1 LFKNVKVPLAADMW
15 SDDDDDD
22 DDGDKGSG
30 FKMVVSKAYVA
41 RQVYLVL
48 SHREKW
54 LSGRG
59 LPRTWVMRDG
69 VANDFLK
76 DTKNAFHESADQQQ
90 RQWRDWE
97 SGLTNAKCMK
107 KRHSRWSRHTQ
118 RLGGTS
124 QMWTLLSFTGSF
136 DPDFFATLKVNPE
149 SRPGQRTQ
157 QQKQAVR
164 DAVQARD
171 KYRLAQKHD
180 RTRARIHEALQTDS
194 HSIVREFLSKKATAL
209 LRDLDNG
216 NLLHEANTLTRLSGH
231 GRLRKSN
238 GEFIDIGGSTG
249 GFVRTVLDDW
259 EPPDFNDW

>member
-1 LFKNVKVPLAADMW
+1 MMIFAMPSSKIQRRHFTTPQTNNNGNGATGKV
-15 SDDDDDD
+15 
-22 DDGDKGSG
+22 G
-30 FKMVVSKAYVA
+30 
-41 RQVYLVL
+41 
-48 SHREKW
+48 W
-54 LSGRG
+54 LS
-59 LPRTWVMRDG
+59 
-69 VANDFLK
+69 
-76 DTKNAFHESADQQQ
+76 
-90 RQWRDWE
+90 
-97 SGLTNAKCMK
+97 NAKCMK
-107 KRHSRWSRHTQ
+107 KKHSRWSRHTQ

-157 QQKQAVR
+157 QQKKAVR

-180 RTRARIHEALQTDS
+180 RTRARMLDALQTDS
-194 HSIVREFLSKKATAL
+194 KHPEDYSASEFLSKKAVAL

-216 NLLHEANTLTRLSGH
+216 KLLDEANRLTRLSGH